1 MRDRSLEEFVGGE
14 AEAGESDVDDAGD
27 EGTEVEDS
35 VEPATVTYGWSP
47 EGAPCDACETVVERR
62 WRDGDDAVC
71 SACKN
76 W

>member
-14 AEAGESDVDDAGD
+14 AEAGESDVDVDED
-27 EGTEVEDS
+27 EGD